1 MIKTQIDIC
10 KYVKFH
16 SLNSKL
22 FTSISLMWDS
32 QQYITPIC
40 SFVASKIQNPDL
52 WFNTN
57 IESTNK

>member
-1 MIKTQIDIC
+1 MIKKQIDIC

-32 QQYITPIC
+32 QQYITPNMFFC
-40 SFVASKIQNPDL
+40 SKQNS
-52 WFNTN
+52 
-57 IESTNK
+57 ESRFMVQYKYRIN